1 MDVGLPET
9 RQSATSPERDA
20 RRLRS
25 LVLTEWYPSAEDP
38 VLGTFVREKAR
49 AIARRHDV
57 VVMHPR
63 PVARP
68 RDGGLFSI
76 SDEYDEGL
84 RVLRVGYRRLVPAPL
99 SFLPRLLGTRAAL
112 RDLERSGWVP
122 DLIHAHVFPAAFL
135 AVLLARRRGLPV
147 IASENST
154 AFPRGEVR
162 GWQRAMARLAFGMAD
177 LVCPASE
184 DLGRHIARLGVRTRI
199 RPVPNVVD
207 TSLFS
212 PGAGESA
219 GPSGPGGPARI
230 LLVALLDPKKGVDH
244 LLRALAAVEPPRF
257 MLRIAGDGP
266 VRRELEA
273 LRDQLGLSE
282 HVEFLGLRS
291 KPEVARLMRQSDFLV
306 LPSLWENLPNVL
318 IEAMACGLP
327 VVATRTGGVPE
338 MIDEGAG
345 LLVEPGD
352 VEGLRAALERMLD
365 AHAGYDRKAIA
376 RAAGERYGH
385 EAVGAR
391 WDELYN
397 EVVGERA
404 AAGQRRRAR
413 RRRPREASAR

>member
-1 MDVGLPET
+1 MDTIGG
-9 RQSATSPERDA
+9 DG

-25 LVLTEWYPSAEDP
+25 LILTDWYPSSEDP

-68 RDGGLFSI
+68 RSGGLFSV
-76 SDEYDEGL
+76 SDEHEDGL
-84 RVLRVGYRRLVPAPL
+84 RTLRVDYRRLAPAPL
-99 SFLPRLLGTRAAL
+99 SFLPRLLGARAAL
-112 RDLERSGWVP
+112 RGLERSGWKP
-122 DLIHAHVFPAAFL
+122 DLVHAHGFPAAFL
-135 AVLLARRRGLPV
+135 AVLLARRRDLPV

-162 GWQRAMARLAFGMAD
+162 GWQRAMARLAFGGAD

-212 PGAGESA
+212 PAPGE
-219 GPSGPGGPARI
+219 GGRPSGPEAPARI
-230 LLVALLDPKKGVDH
+230 LLVALLDPKKGVDQ
-244 LLRALAAVEPPRF
+244 LLRALGAVGPPRF

-266 VRRELEA
+266 VRDQLEG
-273 LRDQLGLSE
+273 LRDELGLADR
-282 HVEFLGLRS
+282 VEFLGLRS
-291 KPEVARLMRQSDFLV
+291 KPEVAELMRRSDFLV

-338 MIDEGAG
+338 IVDQDAG
-345 LLVEPGD
+345 LLVDPGD
-352 VEGLRAALERMLD
+352 VEALRGAVERMLD
-365 AHAGYDRKAIA
+365 THAGYDREAIA
-376 RAAGERYGH
+376 RATEARYGY

-391 WDELYN
+391 WDELYR
-397 EVVGERA
+397 EVLFERA
-404 AAGQRRRAR
+404 AARRRAS
-413 RRRPREASAR
+413 RRRPRDASAR